1 MSNFRDILVQ
11 IIDVIGLPAWKD
23 GQVDDFLAIA
33 EVEAMVDLLEALPK
47 DKQGPIIKQMFAPKK
62 TPRDVERVFGSYY
75 TPAQMQDAVV
85 TRMKKQVEQHIV
97 KLLDEPLTHAKR
109 ERVYALLEQLSF
121 RK

>member
-1 MSNFRDILVQ
+1 MNNFRESLVQ

-47 DKQGPIIKQMFAPKK
+47 DKQGPIIQQMFAPNK

-85 TRMKKQVEQHIV
+85 TRMKKQIGHHIV
-97 KLLDEPLTHAKR
+97 DLLAKPLTSAKR
-109 ERVYALLEQLSF
+109 ERVLALCEQLSF

>member
-1 MSNFRDILVQ
+1 MNNFRESLVQ

-47 DKQGPIIKQMFAPKK
+47 DKQGPIIQQMFAPNK

-75 TPAQMQDAVV
+75 KPRHDLLSTSASL
-85 TRMKKQVEQHIV
+85 RMLAFLRGKN
-97 KLLDEPLTHAKR
+97 L
-109 ERVYALLEQLSF
+109 
-121 RK
+121 

>member
-1 MSNFRDILVQ
+1 MNNFRESLVQ

-47 DKQGPIIKQMFAPKK
+47 DKQGPIIQQMFAPNK

-85 TRMKKQVEQHIV
+85 TRMKKQIGHHIID
-97 KLLDEPLTHAKR
+97 LLAKPLTSAKR
-109 ERVYALLEQLSF
+109 ERVLALCEQLSF